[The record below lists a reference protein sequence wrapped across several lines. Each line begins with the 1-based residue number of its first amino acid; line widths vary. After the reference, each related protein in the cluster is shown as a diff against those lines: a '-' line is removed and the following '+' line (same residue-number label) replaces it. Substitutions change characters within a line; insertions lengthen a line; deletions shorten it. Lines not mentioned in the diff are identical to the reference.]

1 MSNKAELESDR
12 KVLSN
17 NVPSVIS
24 ESNAR
29 DELAKKQAR
38 IAREAIAGN
47 SLLPLVE
54 N

>member
-1 MSNKAELESDR
+1 MNNKAELESDR
-12 KVLSN
+12 KVLSSN
-17 NVPSVIS
+17 FPSVLS

-47 SLLPLVE
+47 PLFPLVK